1 MLKKVLYTPKYT
13 PKESFKERD
22 FHIGATSLELIPLS
36 WIEQQKQRL
45 SHKQQQLNE
54 QRIQKLPKPLSYID
68 IACETEPP
76 LKLNQKIIQS
86 KIDSFP
92 PKPLL
97 STSIDSREDPKPS
110 GSLNAISDSDSRSSS
125 ELPIFCYYQHPR
137 PIL

>member
-1 MLKKVLYTPKYT
+1 M
-13 PKESFKERD
+13 
-22 FHIGATSLELIPLS
+22 
-36 WIEQQKQRL
+36 
-45 SHKQQQLNE
+45 NE

-68 IACETEPP
+68 IAYETEPP

-97 STSIDSREDPKPS
+97 STSIDSRENPKPS